1 MTLAHGGSVPDVT
14 APPSAE
20 SLARA
25 CDDLVLAASTLASVL
40 RRWDV
45 QGDAAHR
52 AERALRDAREGV
64 ARAFLNVGAGR

>member
-40 RRWDV
+40 RR
-45 QGDAAHR
+45 G
-52 AERALRDAREGV
+52 
-64 ARAFLNVGAGR
+64 

>member
-40 RRWDV
+40 RRGEV
-45 QGDAAHR
+45 KGAAAHR
-52 AERALRDAREGV
+52 AERALLDAREAV
-64 ARAFLNVGAGR
+64 ARAFLNVGAPR